1 MISFFDNTF
10 IRPLLRTLS
19 VYKNIIFQMSI
30 AVYTCRRNFLT
41 LSGEIT
47 GWCFIQLSAKGGWE
61 NTNLLPAAL
70 LCFYRCKVTSLNI
83 L

>member
-61 NTNLLPAAL
+61 NINLLPAAL
-70 LCFYRCKVTSLNI
+70 LCFYRCKVTFLNI